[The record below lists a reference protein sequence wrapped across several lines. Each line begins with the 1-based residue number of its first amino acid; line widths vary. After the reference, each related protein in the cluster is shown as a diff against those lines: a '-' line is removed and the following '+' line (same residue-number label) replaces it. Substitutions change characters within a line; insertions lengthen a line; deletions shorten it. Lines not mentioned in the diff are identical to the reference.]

1 MSSSGV
7 PRVSKN
13 NSINHLSIQPSDV
26 AQMEEE
32 NRLLEESLTQDSVGL
47 TVVQFFPPSPDG
59 LIGGNNNS
67 SEIQGCSLKNNKDL

>member
-13 NSINHLSIQPSDV
+13 NSINHLSIQQSDV

-32 NRLLEESLTQDSVGL
+32 NRLLEESLNQYGVGL
-47 TVVQFFPPSPDG
+47 TDGQFFLPSPV
-59 LIGGNNNS
+59 
-67 SEIQGCSLKNNKDL
+67 Q